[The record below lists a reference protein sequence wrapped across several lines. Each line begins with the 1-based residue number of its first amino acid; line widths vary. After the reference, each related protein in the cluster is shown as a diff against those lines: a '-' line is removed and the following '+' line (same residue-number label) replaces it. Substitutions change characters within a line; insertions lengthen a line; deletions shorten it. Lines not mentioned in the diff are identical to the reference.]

1 MKTMF
6 LSICKSAVD
15 AKAAKVLVAVGFAC
29 LASSAIAQSTG
40 GGTAWG
46 GSALCMIANNTK
58 ATVGIA
64 AVVGIL
70 IGGVMALF
78 KKGDHLL
85 DTVVSVCIVCG
96 VAVLAVTII
105 NQMGFTVACSG
116 L

>member
-1 MKTMF
+1 METTF
-6 LSICKSAVD
+6 LNIFKKRNAI
-15 AKAAKVLVAVGFAC
+15 KAGKYAALFALAC
-29 LASSAIAQSTG
+29 LASSAYAQAAG

-46 GSALCMIANNTK
+46 GAALCMIANNTK

-64 AVVGIL
+64 AVLGIL

-96 VAVLAVTII
+96 VAFLAVTII
-105 NQMGFTVACSG
+105 NQMGFNVTCAG